1 MLAINALIHHQMT
14 GTQEINWAK
23 CGTSKKQYVGIEF
36 QKELTLD

>member
-1 MLAINALIHHQMT
+1 MQAINALIHHQMT

-23 CGTSKKQYVGIEF
+23 YGMSKKQSVGLGF